1 MSDNSPLNSEPDSPP
16 SSLGVNARQRKSPDS
31 LTAFE
36 SHYANFS
43 AAHHH
48 AMAAQAAMAAAGL
61 AGPSGSGKKSTV
73 NNNMVS
79 KSKEGIGILGSC
91 ITGTFKL

>member
-1 MSDNSPLNSEPDSPP
+1 MSDNSPLYPEPESPP
-16 SSLGVNARQRKSPDS
+16 SNLGVNERQRKTPDS

-48 AMAAQAAMAAAGL
+48 AMAAQAAMAAAGM

-73 NNNMVS
+73 NNNLVR
-79 KSKEGIGILGSC
+79 
-91 ITGTFKL
+91 KLH